1 MQSALRKEL
10 PGLAGLDQ
18 WDQLSRLQRMQ
29 SEVLA
34 RNPFWQ
40 QRLGSARIPDSAE
53 EFRRLPLTTNHD
65 LSVDLER
72 YPPFGSNLT
81 YPLEAYTKYHQTSGT
96 IRRPLPVLDT
106 AQSWDWWCR
115 CWDAVLDVCGVRRG
129 DRAFFAFSF
138 APFIGFWSAY
148 EAVERRGILVVPG
161 GGSSTTRRLRL
172 LLETGCS
179 LIFSTPTYALRMA
192 EVAHREG
199 LDLAGSDIRCAIL
212 AGEPGASLPSVRA
225 RIAEAWNAAVF
236 DHAGSSETGAF
247 GVPCP
252 EGHGVFVNEREF
264 IAEVL
269 GVEDEQPVGEGE
281 TGELVL
287 TNLGRWGWPVIRYRT
302 GDLVRPKRLDQGL
315 LLEGGLLGRVD
326 QMMLV
331 RGVNL
336 HPSAIEEV
344 VRSEAGNVEFRITA
358 KRSRAMDE
366 VDIEVEAASAVCQ
379 AICEEV
385 RNSFGVRVEVRPVPQ
400 DSLPR
405 WQAKAKRFR
414 DLRQ

>member
-40 QRLGSARIPDSAE
+40 QRMGSARIPESAE

-81 YPLEAYTKYHQTSGT
+81 YPLETYTKYHQTSGT
-96 IRRPLPVLDT
+96 IRRPLPVFDT
-106 AQSWDWWCR
+106 ARSWDWWCR

-179 LIFSTPTYALRMA
+179 LIFSTPTYALHMA
-192 EVAHREG
+192 EVANREG
-199 LDLAGSDIRCAIL
+199 LNLASSDIRCAIL

-225 RIAEAWNAAVF
+225 QIAEAWNAAVF
-236 DHAGSSETGAF
+236 DHAGATETGAF

-252 EGHGVFVNEREF
+252 QGRGVFVNEREF

-269 GVEDEQPVGEGE
+269 GVDDEQPIGEGE

-302 GDLVRPKRLDQGL
+302 GDLVRPKRLDEGL
-315 LLEGGLLGRVD
+315 LLEGGLLGRID

-344 VRSEAGNVEFRITA
+344 VRSEAGNVEFRITVT
-358 KRSRAMDE
+358 RSRAMDE

-379 AICEEV
+379 AIREEV
-385 RNSFGVRVEVRPVPQ
+385 RNSFGVRVEVRPVPR

-405 WQAKAKRFR
+405 WQAKAKRFL